1 MPMLAARIRAVSFD
15 LDGTL
20 IDTLPDLAGA
30 VNETL
35 TALRAPNL
43 PTGRI
48 AGFIGDGADILV
60 LRAVAA
66 SLGLPCEE
74 DARSTGAVDI
84 FDRLYRQRLMS
95 ESRVYPGVVETL
107 QRLSESGFAICCI
120 TNKDGKF
127 ALPLLAAAGLS
138 RWLAFT
144 LSPATREERK
154 PNPAM
159 IVAATRKLGVDPQ
172 EMVYVGDTATDIL
185 AAHAAGCPAIAVSYG
200 YNHKRPLGELSP
212 EAQID
217 RFPDLSRYLDRAE

>member
-1 MPMLAARIRAVSFD
+1 MPIHAARIRAVSFD

-35 TALRAPNL
+35 TELGGVNL
-43 PTGRI
+43 PTERI
-48 AGFIGDGADILV
+48 AQFIGDGADVLV

-66 SLGLPCEE
+66 SLGLPSEE

-84 FDRLYRQRLMS
+84 FDRLYRRRLLS
-95 ESRVYPGVVETL
+95 ASRVYPGVAETL
-107 QRLSESGFAICCI
+107 QRLTEAGLGICCI

-127 ALPLLAAAGLS
+127 ALPLLEAAGLR

-159 IVAATRKLGVDPQ
+159 LIAAARRLGVQPA

-185 AAHAAGCPAIAVSYG
+185 AAHSAGCPAIAVSYG
-200 YNHKRPLGELSP
+200 YNHKRPLAQFAP

-217 RFPDLSRYLDRAE
+217 GFADISRHLEPA